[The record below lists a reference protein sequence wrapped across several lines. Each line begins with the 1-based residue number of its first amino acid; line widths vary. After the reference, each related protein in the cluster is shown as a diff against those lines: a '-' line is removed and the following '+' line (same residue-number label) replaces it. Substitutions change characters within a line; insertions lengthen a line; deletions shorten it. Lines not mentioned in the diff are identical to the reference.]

1 MIQFLIKRF
10 IGLLFVITGVTFITF
25 MLGYVAPGDPI
36 RNLLGQHFSPTT
48 YAVLRHAYGL
58 DLPWYQQYGNYVL
71 NLLHGNFGTSFVT
84 ANRPVWDILKDGVP
98 VSAELGLGALIIQI
112 LVGVPIGIISALRA
126 NTLTDTASMTGML
139 ILYSLPPF
147 VLATF
152 AQVIIV
158 WLHSLTGGA
167 WPVANWG
174 TPWHYS
180 WADIQFKLAPILVV
194 AALLMGY
201 TARLSRTTMLEVL
214 RQDFVRTARSKGLHE
229 RRVIYLH
236 TFRNAMIPLITVFG
250 YSFGL
255 IITGAFFTE
264 QIFNIPGIAQASIVS
279 IGQRDYPV
287 IQATTVLL
295 AVAVVFGNALS
306 DILYSVADPRIK
318 VQ

>member
-1 MIQFLIKRF
+1 
-10 IGLLFVITGVTFITF
+10 
-25 MLGYVAPGDPI
+25 
-36 RNLLGQHFSPTT
+36 
-48 YAVLRHAYGL
+48 
-58 DLPWYQQYGNYVL
+58 
-71 NLLHGNFGTSFVT
+71 
-84 ANRPVWDILKDGVP
+84 
-98 VSAELGLGALIIQI
+98 
-112 LVGVPIGIISALRA
+112 
-126 NTLTDTASMTGML
+126 
-139 ILYSLPPF
+139 
-147 VLATF
+147 
-152 AQVIIV
+152 
-158 WLHSLTGGA
+158 
-167 WPVANWG
+167 
-174 TPWHYS
+174 
-180 WADIQFKLAPILVV
+180 
-194 AALLMGY
+194 MGY